1 LQARFCIRAA
11 CRCQRTCILTLY
23 KLFVIQDYYI
33 ETRQDYREI
42 PSNPFGLYL
51 ISCQPGTG
59 LWLSV
64 EGAMGRSSVGAIYF

>member
-1 LQARFCIRAA
+1 VSKSNKRDPMPVTLFRFILIA
-11 CRCQRTCILTLY
+11 C

-51 ISCQPGTG
+51 ISMPAGNLTG
-59 LWLSV
+59 IM
-64 EGAMGRSSVGAIYF
+64 AKR